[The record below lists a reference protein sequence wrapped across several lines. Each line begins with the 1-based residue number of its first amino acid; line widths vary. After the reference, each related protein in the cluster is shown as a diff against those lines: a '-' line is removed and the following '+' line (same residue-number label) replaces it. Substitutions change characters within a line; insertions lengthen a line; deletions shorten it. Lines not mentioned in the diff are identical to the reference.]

1 MRPSILQSSTSSFL
15 KFLNYLQTFAGAFV
29 LLYSLWM
36 LNDWNRHGVDKSS
49 APWFVYTM
57 MAFGVFMC
65 LIALVGYIAAGVVNG
80 FCLCSYAVFILIL
93 ILIEAGLMAD
103 LLFNEHWEED
113 FPHDATEELKSLRA
127 FIEANIDIFKWVA
140 VTLVVVQT
148 LSLLLAIILR
158 SIVPLRRMDNES
170 NEDFTGMRSPLLNL
184 EGGLPSPSNSVDRTT
199 IQPDSWSSRM
209 RDKYGFVP
217 SPLSNDTTTGKI
229 SDDQR
234 K

>member
-140 VTLVVVQT
+140 VTLVVVQDMPINSQGMLCCIKKLYFT
-148 LSLLLAIILR
+148 IISHLWQVEFTQESFLLLLYLTE
-158 SIVPLRRMDNES
+158 VP
-170 NEDFTGMRSPLLNL
+170 
-184 EGGLPSPSNSVDRTT
+184 
-199 IQPDSWSSRM
+199 SRM
-209 RDKYGFVP
+209 
-217 SPLSNDTTTGKI
+217 
-229 SDDQR
+229 
-234 K
+234 